1 MYRAFAVATALSA
14 VLYASAGVAAPL
26 TPTSPPTPPVPV
38 PDELTPPVD
47 TDCMKTLNNAAQQA
61 HKTNNAYLA
70 ALKNLKDNPYSG
82 GAASI
87 CNSAMARA
95 DQYFKKNVSAATV
108 CTAGSAYSDGQ
119 VVHLFKNSTITCRS
133 ETANVVNRLAPD
145 EQSTVMGQLRQ
156 QGADL
161 R

>member
-1 MYRAFAVATALSA
+1 MYRAFTVAVALSA
-14 VLYASAGVAAPL
+14 ILCASAGVAAPIA
-26 TPTSPPTPPVPV
+26 PAAPPGALI
-38 PDELTPPVD
+38 PDALTPPVD
-47 TDCMKTLNNAAQQA
+47 ADCMKTLSSAAQQA
-61 HKTNNAYLA
+61 HKTNSAYLA
-70 ALKNLKDNPYSG
+70 ALKSLKENPYAS
-82 GAASI
+82 GAASV

-95 DQYFKKNVSAATV
+95 DQYFKKNVAAAAV
-108 CTAGSAYSDGQ
+108 CTSGSAYSDGQ

>member
-1 MYRAFAVATALSA
+1 MYRAFAVAIALSA
-14 VLYASAGVAAPL
+14 VFFASAGMAAPIA
-26 TPTSPPTPPVPV
+26 PATPPSASV
-38 PDELTPPVD
+38 PDGLTPPVD
-47 TDCMKTLNNAAQQA
+47 TDCMKTLTSAAQQA

-70 ALKNLKDNPYSG
+70 ALKGLKDNPYSA
-82 GAASI
+82 GAASV

-95 DQYFKKNVSAATV
+95 DQYFKKNVTTAAV
-108 CTAGSAYSDGQ
+108 CTSGSAYTDGQ

-133 ETANVVNRLAPD
+133 ETANVVNRLGPD

>member
-1 MYRAFAVATALSA
+1 MYRAFAVAIALSA
-14 VLYASAGVAAPL
+14 VLFASAGVAAPIA
-26 TPTSPPTPPVPV
+26 PAAPPPAAV
-38 PDELTPPVD
+38 PDALTPPVD
-47 TDCMKTLNNAAQQA
+47 GDCMKTLNDAARQA
-61 HKTNNAYLA
+61 RKANNAYLA
-70 ALKNLKDNPYSG
+70 ALKSLKENPYSS

-95 DQYFKKNVSAATV
+95 EQYFKKNVSAATV
-108 CTAGSAYSDGQ
+108 CTSGSAYTDGQ

-145 EQSTVMGQLRQ
+145 EQSTVMSQLRQ